1 METRPIRWDYE
12 AIGYLLGLHIYYQP
26 EGPCYWTWD
35 RLMQKT
41 DEIWRNDNGRT

>member
-26 EGPCYWTWD
+26 ESPCYWTWD
-35 RLMQKT
+35 RLMQMT
-41 DEIWRNDNGRT
+41 DEIWRYDNGRT